1 MAELTINWETMTRVS
16 PEVVKEKVVTSET
29 PTSTEPADA
38 PAADAAAQVSDKPF
52 MLYLTDA
59 SATATGFDTVEKVI
73 LDDDRVKLGS
83 HAFHA
88 VKMTTDDAAKD
99 PLLADKGGKAA
110 PRIVFVSADF
120 KSVKPLEGGTLKLGE
135 VWGAMKATSDKFYVQ
150 DLDSLVRQ
158 LKDVLV
164 EYDKIAKERTVQDEK
179 EKRLKDKP
187 NAGDEK
193 DIAAKRAELDSREK
207 KATEKKDSLWKLK
220 VKGASKA
227 AA

>member
-1 MAELTINWETMTRVS
+1 MAELTINWETMTRIS
-16 PEVVKEKVVTSET
+16 PEVVKEKVTTSET
-29 PTSTEPADA
+29 PTAAEPADA
-38 PAADAAAQVSDKPF
+38 PAAQSQVSDKPF
-52 MLYLTDA
+52 MLYITDA
-59 SATATGFDTVEKVI
+59 GATATGFDTVEKVI

-88 VKMTTDDAAKD
+88 VKMTSDDASKD

-150 DLDSLVRQ
+150 DLDSLVRD
-158 LKDVLV
+158 LKSVLI
-164 EYDKIAKERTVQDEK
+164 EFDKIGKERTVLEEK

-187 NAGDEK
+187 NANDEK
-193 DIAAKRAELDSREK
+193 DVAAKRAELDSREK